1 VVCNGGFVVV
11 THNGGVSWT
20 QTGLIGTV
28 SGWNGFN
35 SNAEW
40 ADDSTLYIASE
51 SPSSAVRVAK
61 STNGGISFTRA
72 DTGLPNVPVARLL
85 VSPFDKNTIYAAT
98 FLGVY
103 RSTNGGASWARFGA
117 NLPMVEVDDLYLSP
131 DGSFLRV
138 ATFGRGVWEIQL

>member
-1 VVCNGGFVVV
+1 
-11 THNGGVSWT
+11 
-20 QTGLIGTV
+20 
-28 SGWNGFN
+28 
-35 SNAEW
+35 
-40 ADDSTLYIASE
+40 
-51 SPSSAVRVAK
+51 
-61 STNGGISFTRA
+61 
-72 DTGLPNVPVARLL
+72 VPVARLL